1 MKLPQI
7 PPFKLEYFNDDAIVD
22 GRFSQLFKG
31 PFGTATFISESDD
44 GVSLHWFEM
53 DKTMD
58 LLFKKDSKILKSL
71 IPEERKFNWDH
82 GYMFIS
88 SDCIAGIMK
97 NIDHHR
103 ALDRYYVGPGEF
115 VSNLFRGP
123 FNSDIFIQETA
134 DGDMVHWFEF
144 NATIG
149 CFFVKEV
156 AEQLMRLRIE
166 KIKHPT
172 NDHLEFISFQTL
184 IEIFNAIDYKQ
195 IKTWF
200 SVAMDTLPYDVHYK
214 LIRDYFFQA
223 TDCWTL
229 SAVFGPMEM
238 FCKNKH
244 DVLKR
249 KHPHCVAKLKTDF
262 VIDNVSLNINDY
274 HPQLAE
280 RMDVLANYYGLE
292 LVDGKNWLYCNKRVR
307 RYPPRSWKRKSI
319 LTIHDIAHIDSVY
332 HLKAF
337 GPDRGQL
344 EDVIRQ
350 GGIEC
355 AKFLIETFNI
365 TTIDSSMMIAA
376 LESKNWELCR
386 HLFDM
391 SRMISIDFLD
401 AVLYTENY
409 DLITHVYEKTGMI
422 WRLE

>member
-1 MKLPQI
+1 MSSVMKLPQ
-7 PPFKLEYFNDDAIVD
+7 FKTEFFNDDAIVD
-22 GRFSQLFKG
+22 GRFSDHFKG
-31 PFGTATFISESDD
+31 PFGTITFISESDD

-53 DKTMD
+53 EKTMD
-58 LLFKKDSKILKSL
+58 VLFKQDSRMLKSL
-71 IPEERKFNWDH
+71 IPEDKKYNWDG

-97 NIDHHR
+97 NIDDHR
-103 ALDRYYVGPGEF
+103 VLDWYDFGPIGYL
-115 VSNLFRGP
+115 SSLFRGP
-123 FNSDIFIQETA
+123 FNSDIFIQETS
-134 DGDMVHWFEF
+134 DGEMKHWFEF
-144 NATIG
+144 RATVG

-156 AEQLMRLRIE
+156 AEQLMRMEFE
-166 KIKHPT
+166 KFKRP
-172 NDHLEFISFQTL
+172 DSHLEFISFQTL

-200 SVAMDTLPYDVHYK
+200 SVAMDTLPYDVHYT
-214 LIRDYFFQA
+214 LIRDYFFQV

-229 SAVFGPMEM
+229 SEVYGPLKM

-249 KHPHCVAKLKTDF
+249 RHPHCVAKLKTDF
-262 VIDNVSLNINDY
+262 VIDNVSLNTNDY

-319 LTIHDIAHIDSVY
+319 LTIHDIAHVDSVY

-355 AKFLIETFNI
+355 AKFLIEKFNI
-365 TTIDSSMMIAA
+365 TIDSSMMIAA

-386 HLFDM
+386 HLFDI
-391 SRMISIDFLD
+391 SRMIHIDFLD

-409 DLITHVYEKTGMI
+409 DLISHVYEKTGMI